1 MTAYYCI
8 LLMLKKELEGSFYLR
23 ALSQVTSEFLI
34 GYFSEKKKKEKEKPN
49 TKHTKSWAN
58 KQMKIGN

>member
-34 GYFSEKKKKEKEKPN
+34 GYFSEKKKKKKKKNQTQSTLNPGR
-49 TKHTKSWAN
+49 TSK
-58 KQMKIGN
+58 